1 MAASE
6 RMAGTDE
13 RWGEYGADCYADA
26 MMCAMK
32 LGGIDHLYFNS
43 GTEIGFYQESIAK
56 AQERGWP
63 TPRLITVPHEAAAL
77 NAAIGT
83 AMVTGQPSSTAVHV
97 DVGTQNYG
105 GAIHTAIRGNFPV
118 LIMAGAAPRGYPE
131 AMRGGRD
138 SDIHWV
144 QEPRDQGEIMRQYTK
159 IDHRL
164 EYQDNPGLMVSRLLQ
179 VAMSE
184 PVGPVYLSVPREVAL
199 LPIPGL
205 TRFPTRDELGVAE
218 APWPDPASAR
228 KVAQWLIEAENP
240 CIYINRNGR
249 NPESVEALVR
259 LAELLA
265 VPVMENGSA
274 RLNFPR
280 AHYLYGTGPQ
290 PTQADTLLIVESLT
304 AYTPPNLPPA
314 DAKIARVSADP
325 VYSQHKTVEFRADI
339 WMTAT
344 GYTAATAIHDAATGI
359 LTKSQMDRI
368 EERRTRLQD
377 RKRELEAA
385 KEASAQRAGQRRPLH
400 PRWVGYQLGKVLNE
414 DAIVLDDSLSNSRHV
429 QDFHNR
435 NKPNTLFRSGG
446 SSGGWGSG
454 AAFGAKMAAPNQDV
468 VLASG
473 DGFFMYGSPMEAMW
487 SASHYKAPFLTV
499 VFVNRSYST
508 GTTGIKRV
516 FPDGTMIRTN
526 NYEGGLFDP
535 PPDFA
540 KMAEA
545 ANCYGETVREPE
557 EVAPALQR
565 ALEQTRNGTPALVA
579 AYLPTLVEEMEL
591 PQ

>member
-1 MAASE
+1 MI
-6 RMAGTDE
+6 
-13 RWGEYGADCYADA
+13 
-26 MMCAMK
+26 CAMK
-32 LGGIDHLYFNS
+32 LGGIDHLYFYS

-63 TPRLITVPHEAAAL
+63 TPRLITVPHESAAL
-77 NAAIGT
+77 NAAMGT

-118 LIMAGAAPRGYPE
+118 LIMAGAAPRGYPQ

-138 SDIHWV
+138 IEIHWV
-144 QEPRDQGEIMRQYTK
+144 QEPRDQGEILRQYTK
-159 IDHRL
+159 MDHRL

-184 PVGPVYLSVPREVAL
+184 PVGPVYLSVPREIAL
-199 LPIPGL
+199 LSLPGL
-205 TRFPTRDELGVAE
+205 SRFPTRDELGVAE
-218 APWPDPASAR
+218 APWPDPTSAR
-228 KVAQWLIEAENP
+228 KVAEWLIHAENP
-240 CIYINRNGR
+240 CIYVNRNGR

-265 VPVMENGSA
+265 VPVMESNSA

-280 AHYLYGTGPQ
+280 THYLSGTGPQ
-290 PTQADTLLIVESLT
+290 ATQADVLLIIEALT
-304 AYTPPNLPPA
+304 AYIPPNLPPR
-314 DAKIARVSADP
+314 DAKIARVSVDP
-325 VYSQHKTVEFRADI
+325 VYSQQKTVEYRADV

-344 GYTAATAIHDAATGI
+344 GYTAATAIYDAATSI
-359 LTKSQMDRI
+359 LTKSDMSAIEDR
-368 EERRTRLQD
+368 RQRFQN

-400 PRWVGYQLGKVLNE
+400 PRWVGYQLGQILE
-414 DAIVLDDSLSNSRHV
+414 PDSILLDDSLSNSRHV

-435 NKPNTLFRSGG
+435 SQPNTLFRSGG
-446 SSGGWGSG
+446 SSGGWGPG
-454 AAFGAKMAAPNQDV
+454 AAFGAKLAAPDQDV

-473 DGFFMYGSPMEAMW
+473 DGFFMYGSPVEAMW

-508 GTTGIKRV
+508 GTNAVKRF
-516 FPDGTMIRTN
+516 FPDGTIARTN

-545 ANCYGETVREPE
+545 ANCYGETVHEPE
-557 EVAPALQR
+557 EVGPALRR
-565 ALEQTRNGTPALVA
+565 AMEHVHKGTPALVA
-579 AYLPTLVEEMEL
+579 AYLPTLIEELEL